1 MTEPEIVEE
10 TWIFG
15 GSRVGKGGVK
25 VHAWVPANH
34 AGSPDSELWFKASG
48 SYAVGAAYTVRVS
61 RTGDRITKH
70 GAPVFRS
77 GGGALTGWTPEALAG
92 LNAQHS
98 AAETRLRLAAMERN
112 VKRSSELDA
121 ALEPLLA
128 MAGRMTAPDRAAF
141 VAYVTTRLAGAWTRR
156 G

>member
-1 MTEPEIVEE
+1 MTEPKIVEE

-15 GSRVGKGGVK
+15 GTRVSKGAK
-25 VHAWVPANH
+25 AHAWVPTAS
-34 AGSPDSELWFKASG
+34 AGAPDGELWFKASG

-61 RTGDRITKH
+61 RTETSTTKH
-70 GAPVFRS
+70 GAPVFAS
-77 GGGALTGWTPEALAG
+77 SAGALTGWTPEALAA
-92 LNAQHS
+92 LSAHHS

-128 MAGRMTAPDRAAF
+128 IAGRMTAPDRAAF
-141 VAYVTTRLAGAWTRR
+141 VAYVTTRIASPWGRR